1 MHHGHIVKTGLQKKQ
16 LSHSIRLS
24 EKYYLAAEKHFQ
36 CVNWKDQNQG
46 RENPLLVLFHRLN
59 FVGWCV
65 LHLRSTIERVALI
78 KNHRNDKNRLL
89 DALAAMLHARTSTGR
104 LQQIDSSYSD
114 DVIKTVLKLI
124 QMVLMELSK
133 HISSFPNNYKTMKIL
148 DVKNLILRCMK
159 MDKNIHTINVIMSD
173 IDDLIS

>member
-1 MHHGHIVKTGLQKKQ
+1 M
-16 LSHSIRLS
+16 
-24 EKYYLAAEKHFQ
+24 
-36 CVNWKDQNQG
+36 
-46 RENPLLVLFHRLN
+46 
-59 FVGWCV
+59 
-65 LHLRSTIERVALI
+65 RSTIERVALI

-89 DALAAMLHARTSTGR
+89 DALAAMLQARTSTDR

-114 DVIKTVLKLI
+114 DVIKTVVKLI

-133 HISSFPNNYKTMKIL
+133 HISSFPNNNKNIKVL

-159 MDKNIHTINVIMSD
+159 MDKNIQTINVIMSD

>member
-1 MHHGHIVKTGLQKKQ
+1 MATSSKPASRRNNFHIQSDSRKSIISLRKNTFNASTGKTKIK
-16 LSHSIRLS
+16 
-24 EKYYLAAEKHFQ
+24 
-36 CVNWKDQNQG
+36 VQNIF
-46 RENPLLVLFHRLN
+46 LTIFID

-89 DALAAMLHARTSTGR
+89 DALAAMLQARTSTDR

-114 DVIKTVLKLI
+114 DVIKTVVKLI

-133 HISSFPNNYKTMKIL
+133 HISSFPNNYKNIKVL

-159 MDKNIHTINVIMSD
+159 MDKNIQTINVIMSD